1 MMPYEL
7 FIGLRHLKSRRT
19 SALVSFI
26 TVISTAGVAL
36 GVLALIVVIAVMSGF
51 ERELRAKILGTKSHV
66 VVLKAG
72 DGLLEE
78 PARALQVIRR
88 VPGVVGASPFTV
100 HQVMLVSA
108 RAVSGAVLQGI
119 DPASKGQV
127 GDIASALRQGSLADL
142 SPAPV
147 ASADGALLD
156 GLLLGRSLAF
166 SLGATVGDVVT
177 VLSPLGGGISPLG
190 VTPRLKRF
198 RVAGIFS
205 VGMHEYDS
213 SLAYVAI
220 PAAQQFFRLGEA
232 VTGIEVKLDDF
243 WRAAEVA
250 EAIQE
255 RLGPPHYAR
264 TWMQMYQS
272 LFAALRLEKIT
283 MFIILVMIVV
293 VASFG
298 IVSTLSMAV
307 VEKRKEIAI
316 LKSMGATAGSILKIF
331 LIKGLIVG
339 LAGTGMGVLGGLAIT
354 FNLDPIVAFLER
366 LFGVRAFPAEVYFLD
381 RLPHQVNSG
390 DLAAILICTLAI
402 AFLATL
408 YPALQASRLDPV
420 EAMRYE

>member
-1 MMPYEL
+1 MPYEL
-7 FIGLRHLKSRRT
+7 FIGLRYLKSRRT

-51 ERELRAKILGTKSHV
+51 ERELRTKILGTKSHV
-66 VVLKAG
+66 LVLKAG

-78 PARALQVIRR
+78 PARVLSLVRTVA
-88 VPGVVGASPFTV
+88 GVAGASPFTV

-119 DPASKGQV
+119 DPATKGEV
-127 GDIASALRQGSLADL
+127 GDLGRALRQGSLADL
-142 SPAPV
+142 PPAPV
-147 ASADGALLD
+147 AAADGGLLD
-156 GLLLGRSLAF
+156 GVLLGRSLAF
-166 SLGATVGDVVT
+166 TLGVTVGDVVT

-198 RVAGIFS
+198 RVAGIFA

-220 PAAQQFFRLGEA
+220 PAAQQFFRLGGA
-232 VTGIEVKLDDF
+232 VTGIEVRLHDF

-250 EAIQE
+250 EAIQD

-272 LFAALRLEKIT
+272 LFSALRLEKIT

-316 LKSMGATAGSILKIF
+316 LKSMGATGGSILKIF
-331 LIKGLIVG
+331 LIKGLVVG
-339 LAGTGMGVLGGLAIT
+339 LAGTGMGAVGGLAIT

-381 RLPHQVNSG
+381 RLPHQVNPR
-390 DLAAILICTLAI
+390 DLAAILLCSLAI

>member
-1 MMPYEL
+1 MAYEL
-7 FIGLRHLKSRRT
+7 FIGLRYLRSRRP

-26 TVISTAGVAL
+26 TVISTVGVAL

-51 ERELRAKILGTKSHV
+51 ERELREKILGTKSHV
-66 VVLKAG
+66 LVLKAG
-72 DGLLEE
+72 DGILHE
-78 PARALQVIRR
+78 PARIVQTVRA
-88 VPGVVGASPFTV
+88 VPGVAAASPFTL

-108 RAVSGAVLQGI
+108 RGVAGAVLQGV
-119 DPASKGQV
+119 DPASKGEV
-127 GDIASALRQGSLADL
+127 GDLAKALRQGSLADL
-142 SPAPV
+142 APAPV
-147 ASADGALLD
+147 AGPDREAPLD
-156 GLLLGRSLAF
+156 GVLLGRTLAF
-166 SLGATVGDVVT
+166 TLGVTVGEPVT

-198 RVAGIFS
+198 RVAGVFS

-213 SLAYVAI
+213 GLAYVAI

-232 VTGIEVKLDDF
+232 VTGVEVRLHDF
-243 WRAAEVA
+243 WRAGEVA

-264 TWMQMYQS
+264 TWMQMYQP
-272 LFAALRLEKIT
+272 LFSALRLEKIT
-283 MFIILVMIVV
+283 MFVILVMIVV

-316 LKSMGATAGSILKIF
+316 LKAMGATAGSILKIF
-331 LIKGLIVG
+331 LVKGLVIG
-339 LAGTGMGVLGGLAIT
+339 LAGTALGVVGGLSIT
-354 FNLDPIVAFLER
+354 YNLDPIVGFLER
-366 LFGVRAFPAEVYFLD
+366 LLGVRAFPAEVYFLD
-381 RLPHQVNSG
+381 RLPHQVNPG
-390 DLAAILICTLAI
+390 DLGTILICSLAI
-402 AFLATL
+402 AFLATV

>member
-1 MMPYEL
+1 MPYEL
-7 FIGLRHLKSRRT
+7 FIGLRYLRSRRPST
-19 SALVSFI
+19 LVSFI
-26 TVISTAGVAL
+26 TVISTLGVAL

-51 ERELRAKILGTKSHV
+51 ERELREKILGTKSHV
-66 VVLKAG
+66 LVLKAG
-72 DGLLEE
+72 DGMLGE
-78 PARALQVIRR
+78 PARIVQAVRA
-88 VPGVVGASPFTV
+88 VPGVAAASPFTL

-108 RAVSGAVLQGI
+108 RGVAGAVLQGI
-119 DPASKGQV
+119 DPASKGEV
-127 GDIASALRQGSLADL
+127 GDLAKALRLGSLADL
-142 SPAPV
+142 APAPV
-147 ASADGALLD
+147 AGRDREAPLD
-156 GLLLGRSLAF
+156 GVLLGRTLAF
-166 SLGATVGDVVT
+166 TLGVTVGEPVT

-198 RVAGIFS
+198 RVAGVFS

-213 SLAYVAI
+213 GLAYVAI

-232 VTGIEVKLDDF
+232 VTGVEVRLHDF
-243 WRAAEVA
+243 WRAGEVA

-264 TWMQMYQS
+264 TWMQMYQP
-272 LFAALRLEKIT
+272 LFSALRLEKIT
-283 MFIILVMIVV
+283 MFVILVMIVV

-316 LKSMGATAGSILKIF
+316 LKAMGATAGSILKVF
-331 LIKGLIVG
+331 LVKGLVIG
-339 LAGTGMGVLGGLAIT
+339 LAGTALGVAGGLSIT

-366 LFGVRAFPAEVYFLD
+366 LLGVRAFPAEVYFLD
-381 RLPHQVNSG
+381 RLPHQVNPG
-390 DLAAILICTLAI
+390 DLGTILLCSLAI
-402 AFLATL
+402 AFLATV

>member
-1 MMPYEL
+1 MPYEL
-7 FIGLRHLKSRRT
+7 FIGLRYLRSRRP

-26 TVISTAGVAL
+26 TVISTVGVAL

-51 ERELRAKILGTKSHV
+51 ERELREKILGTKSHV
-66 VVLKAG
+66 LVLKAG
-72 DGLLEE
+72 DGMLHE
-78 PARALQVIRR
+78 PARIVQTVRA
-88 VPGVVGASPFTV
+88 VPGVAAASPFTL

-108 RAVSGAVLQGI
+108 RGVAGAVLQGI
-119 DPASKGQV
+119 DPASKGEV
-127 GDIASALRQGSLADL
+127 GDLAKALRQGSLRDL
-142 SPAPV
+142 APAPV
-147 ASADGALLD
+147 AGPDREAPLD
-156 GLLLGRSLAF
+156 GILLGRTLAF
-166 SLGATVGDVVT
+166 TLGVTVGEPVT

-198 RVAGIFS
+198 RVAGVFS

-213 SLAYVAI
+213 GLAYVAI

-232 VTGIEVKLDDF
+232 VTGVEVRLHDF
-243 WRAAEVA
+243 WRAGEVA

-264 TWMQMYQS
+264 TWMQMYQP
-272 LFAALRLEKIT
+272 LFSALRLEKVT
-283 MFIILVMIVV
+283 MFVILVMIVV

-316 LKSMGATAGSILKIF
+316 LKAMGATAGSILKIF
-331 LIKGLIVG
+331 LVKGLVIG
-339 LAGTGMGVLGGLAIT
+339 LAGTALGVVGGLSIT
-354 FNLDPIVAFLER
+354 YNLDPIVAFLER
-366 LFGVRAFPAEVYFLD
+366 LLGVRAFPAEVYFLD
-381 RLPHQVNSG
+381 RLPHQVNPG
-390 DLAAILICTLAI
+390 DLGTILICSLAI
-402 AFLATL
+402 AFLATV